1 MENNTEENIKKE
13 KEDIYANVLYVA
25 DLPKETTNEDL
36 QKLFQDYHFQ
46 FASLNNIKNNTTWA
60 QVYLEN
66 KDCANK
72 ARHELNGT
80 ILTPSNSEYITKGK
94 PIRIC

>member
-36 QKLFQDYHFQ
+36 QK
-46 FASLNNIKNNTTWA
+46 
-60 QVYLEN
+60 
-66 KDCANK
+66 
-72 ARHELNGT
+72 
-80 ILTPSNSEYITKGK
+80 
-94 PIRIC
+94 